1 MSVVLLV
8 LGVLSVLG
16 GAAAIALGIPVKEF
30 SFGNTLIESGT
41 VGVVGGL
48 IVVGLGAAI
57 AQLHRI
63 VEMLGARPLSRAGRG
78 LEPFEVPARLG
89 QDGER
94 IPFPSRSKPEPKSEP
109 KSELRPES
117 KPAAMTDET
126 RPQPAEPLVYPPTA
140 EDRAEF
146 EPELDLAP
154 ALHNPDVPLMAEEEA
169 EELPLSPRTTFAA
182 APKFEPRSVEPSPSE
197 PPLSEPPLSEPTI
210 SEPTISEPTWRSS
223 APRQER
229 PSFDSMW
236 PVQPR
241 TPAMEP
247 ASNPAEPPASRAET
261 IPRAGGTRM
270 PEPQPQPELEPEPH
284 YEPEPDVQPVAIL
297 KSGVVDGMGYTLY
310 VDGSIEAELPDGTL
324 RFASINELR
333 AHLEKNS

>member
-1 MSVVLLV
+1 MSVLLSV
-8 LGVLSVLG
+8 LGVLSVLAG
-16 GAAAIALGIPVKEF
+16 VAAIAVGIPVKEF

-41 VGVVGGL
+41 VAVVGGL
-48 IVVGLGAAI
+48 IVLGLGAAI

-78 LEPFEVPARLG
+78 LEPFEVPGRLG
-89 QDGER
+89 PSGER
-94 IPFPSRSKPEPKSEP
+94 IPFPSRTKAEGKSGPKSELKSEP
-109 KSELRPES
+109 KSEPHPE
-117 KPAAMTDET
+117 AMTDGA

-154 ALHNPDVPLMAEEEA
+154 ALHNPDVPLMAEAEA
-169 EELPLSPRTTFAA
+169 EELPLSPREAAA
-182 APKFEPRSVEPSPSE
+182 APRTAFPEPPKFETQSPEPLSSE
-197 PPLSEPPLSEPTI
+197 PP
-210 SEPTISEPTWRSS
+210 WRSS

-241 TPAMEP
+241 TPATEP
-247 ASNPAEPPASRAET
+247 ASSPAEPPASRAET
-261 IPRAGGTRM
+261 IPRAGAMRM
-270 PEPQPQPELEPEPH
+270 PEPQPEPEPEPH